1 MGDPAGELADRVE
14 LPGLA
19 ELGFDVALLGDVPLD
34 RGRPND
40 GAGGG
45 MDRRQAETIRE
56 RLATNA
62 AQTAM
67 SSKISAI
74 PANFRFDGES

>member
-40 GAGGG
+40 GAGGV
-45 MDRRQAETIRE
+45 MDRR
-56 RLATNA
+56 
-62 AQTAM
+62 
-67 SSKISAI
+67 
-74 PANFRFDGES
+74 